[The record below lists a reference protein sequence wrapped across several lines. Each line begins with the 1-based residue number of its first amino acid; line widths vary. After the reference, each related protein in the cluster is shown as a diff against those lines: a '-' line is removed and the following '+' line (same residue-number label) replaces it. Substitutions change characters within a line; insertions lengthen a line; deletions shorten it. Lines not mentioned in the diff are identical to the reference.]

1 MECKLRQLL
10 VCYLPVKILK
20 LWRDV
25 FDWWSW
31 LMVCGLYSPG
41 KTFFVHVN
49 GTLPINHSSGW
60 NVQGYLALSLF
71 LSIFFR
77 RCTILTPLNQ
87 SSMHR
92 MHQVNVIFPMWEAY
106 PGAKNHLLSR
116 RHDSWCSIFYPNDGH
131 AMPLFTSLNQWNKC
145 KMLTLYCTYKMSCWA
160 DLLFLLQDLKICMR
174 MY

>member
-1 MECKLRQLL
+1 MSSIDD
-10 VCYLPVKILK
+10 PG
-20 LWRDV
+20 
-25 FDWWSW
+25 SW
-31 LMVCGLYSPG
+31 CAAYIALARL
-41 KTFFVHVN
+41 FFHVN

-87 SSMHR
+87 SYMHR

-106 PGAKNHLLSR
+106 PGAKKSPFVASAWFMMFKFLPK
-116 RHDSWCSIFYPNDGH
+116 WWTCY
-131 AMPLFTSLNQWNKC
+131 ASLHVSQSMKYSKC
-145 KMLTLYCTYKMSCWA
+145 KMVTLYCTYKMSCWA
-160 DLLFLLQDLKICMR
+160 DLLFLLQDLKICIR